1 MSELRLSEIWI
12 YPIKSLGGI
21 RVEHSRV
28 LEKGLE
34 YDRRWMLV
42 DENGMFMT
50 QRTSPALALFKLSI
64 ENGELRIVHSLQSI
78 THSTPLQPASLE
90 TESDVVIWN
99 DTVRGVEVNK
109 ETSTWFS
116 YSLGVK
122 CKLMYFPEKN
132 HRPVDPEYA
141 IQHEQVSLAD
151 AYPFLII
158 GQSTLDHLNTK
169 LEVKLPMNRFR
180 PNFVFTGGTP
190 HMEDSWRNFTIG
202 KNRFVGVKPCA
213 RCVFPNINQET
224 AEKGVEPLRT
234 LTTYRKKENKV
245 LFGQNLLAVDHQEV
259 KQGDVIMVSQP
270 A

>member
-1 MSELRLSEIWI
+1 MNELQLSEIWI

-21 RVEHSRV
+21 RVEQAKV
-28 LEKGLE
+28 LQKGLE

-50 QRTSPALALFKLSI
+50 QRTSPALALFKLNI
-64 ENGELRIVHSLQSI
+64 EGNELRIF
-78 THSTPLQPASLE
+78 HSTMSTVHCTPLLPISAES
-90 TESDVVIWN
+90 ESDVIIWN

-109 ETSTWFS
+109 ETSAWFS
-116 YSLGVK
+116 DSLGLK
-122 CKLMYFPEKN
+122 CKLIYFPEKN
-132 HRPVDPEYA
+132 QRPVDPDFS
-141 IQHEQVSLAD
+141 IQNEQVSLAD

-180 PNFVFTGGTP
+180 PNFVFTGGVP
-190 HMEDSWRNFTIG
+190 HVEDSWRNFTIG
-202 KNRFVGVKPCA
+202 KNRFVGIKPCA
-213 RCVFPNINQET
+213 RCVLPNVNQET

-245 LFGQNLLAVDHQEV
+245 LFGQNLLAVDHLEV
-259 KQGDVIMVSQP
+259 RQGDMIMVNPP